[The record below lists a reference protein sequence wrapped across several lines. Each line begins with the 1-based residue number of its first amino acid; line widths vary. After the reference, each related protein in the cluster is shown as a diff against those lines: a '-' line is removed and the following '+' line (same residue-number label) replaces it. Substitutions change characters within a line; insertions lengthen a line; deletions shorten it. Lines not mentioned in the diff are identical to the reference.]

1 MPKLVFTYQ
10 HETENHDN
18 QDHEDVPDA
27 INSDSS
33 HGYKQYPS
41 LSVEKILDN
50 SDNVSVR

>member
-10 HETENHDN
+10 HEKDNLHNNHD
-18 QDHEDVPDA
+18 EDVTDA
-27 INSDSS
+27 VNSDSS
-33 HGYKQYPS
+33 LSNRHYPS